1 MEERQMTEVFPGL
14 TFSPAVGK
22 YLQDTTVTRV
32 VMSSQ
37 KKTLEVYLTSNHLIG
52 KDILYRAEE
61 EIRSF
66 LFGRD
71 ESYLVKMRERFLLSG
86 QYTAE
91 KLMELYMSSLLL
103 ELSRDN
109 HVDFRLIKRGNWLM
123 TENTLHLTLPNTELS
138 RSREKQIRDFFEDCM
153 RTRFGLS
160 ISVSFS
166 YAGNMLRKKPATEEN
181 TAGNGISYAERI
193 AGNGISHAE
202 GAAGTG
208 LSYAE
213 GTVGTGLSRMAAADG
228 DGLSGSGAENTESL
242 YAGISGQYG
251 DASSG
256 AITGGNLGDMTREG
270 HNAGDAMAGH
280 NAGDTMAGHNA
291 GEMVG
296 DGDTLGDTLR
306 TGENSKDTSMAGDMI
321 GAGVDTGDASKAG
334 NKAGGN
340 AKEAAKAGNKASGT
354 SKTGG
359 STKVTATAGD
369 KAGNRRN
376 IRGQGY
382 SGKRRSFVRVT
393 DSDCIYGKNV
403 EGDCVPIST
412 LSQATLGEICV
423 KGQVISIEERELK
436 SGNFLLIAEITDD
449 TDTISMKLFL
459 SPEDKELFLEDFREK
474 KFYKVK
480 ATVEYDS
487 YARDI
492 TLMNIFGIKEIPD
505 FRTSREDGAEEKRV
519 ELSLHTGFSEADSV
533 VDVEQ
538 AIARAKRWGMKAIAI
553 TDNGVVQAF
562 PVANHALKKGDDFK
576 VIYGVEGYFVDD
588 LKTLVLNSDA
598 EEKGGEL
605 YGEQEYVVFDI
616 ETTGLSRKVCKII
629 EIGAVRVDAEGKEIG
644 RFSEFVN
651 PEEPIPYEIELLTSI
666 NDRMVMDAPTID
678 VILPRFLDFAKD
690 AILVAHNATFD
701 TGFIQEFCER
711 LGLPYPFLA
720 LDTMTLSHI
729 LIPQLGWYTLDRLC
743 KHFSVVNAHH
753 HRACDD
759 ADVTAK
765 IFVRLLAM
773 LKEKGINTV
782 EELNRM
788 GRESDDAIRKARPK
802 RGTILV
808 KNETGRVNLYR
819 IISESHIRYFNRV
832 PRIPLS
838 LIEKYREGLL
848 LGTAASEGQLYQAL
862 LDGASDAEIARIV
875 SYYDYLEVQPTAHNR
890 HLIEDSKVAAVRSEE
905 DLQDLNRRII
915 SLGRQFGKP
924 VAATG
929 DVHFLDPE
937 DAAYLTIIQ
946 EGSKDKG
953 PKKGKEIKL
962 IPIAEGESA
971 LSNEML
977 RQPPR
982 YFYTTEEMLQAFSY
996 LDPDEAKEIVIE
1008 NPNRIADM
1016 IEKISP
1022 VRPDKCPPVIEDSD
1036 KTLREICENRAH
1048 EIYGEELPP
1057 IVSERL
1063 EKELHSI
1070 ISNGYSV
1077 MYIIAQKLVWKS
1089 NADGYLVGS
1098 RGSVGSSFAATMA
1111 GITEVNPLSPH
1122 YICPECHFTDF
1133 DSPEVIA
1140 FSGMSGCDM
1149 PDRNCPKCGHKLIK
1163 EGHDIPFETFLGF
1176 KGDKEPDIDL
1186 NFSGDY
1192 QPRAHAFIGEMFGED
1207 HAFRAGTIT
1216 TFAEKTVFGYIKGFC
1231 ERRGITMRQAEMNR
1245 IVQHCLGV
1253 KRSTGQHPGGIIVTP
1268 ANEEIY
1274 SFTPIQRPANDM
1286 TADTITTHFEYH
1298 SIDHNLLK
1306 FDILGHDDPTM
1317 IRRLEDLTGL
1327 DAKKVPLDDPKVMS
1341 LFHGTEALGITPG
1354 DIDGTPLG
1362 ALGIPEFGT
1371 DFAMQMVIDADPQS
1385 FSDLV
1390 RLSGLSHGTGVW
1402 LGNAKDLIQ
1411 EGVCKLSS
1419 AICCRDDIMVYL
1431 MHMGLP
1437 SGDAFSIMENVRK
1450 GKVAKGACD
1459 KWDGWK
1465 QMMHEHGV
1473 QEWYSGSCEKIE
1485 YMFPKAHAVAYVMMG
1500 WRVAYF
1506 KVYYPLAYYA
1516 AFFSIRATAFSYEK
1530 MCQGRERLDREL
1542 HALQAI
1548 PKNDQTAKDQGEI
1561 KDMRIVQEMYAR
1573 GFEFMPIDIYRADD
1587 KYFQIIDGKL
1597 MPSFSSIDGMGEAAA
1612 TSLKEAAKDGIFLS
1626 RAELKAR
1633 AKLSGTLIDKMAE
1646 LGILGD
1652 MPETGQLS
1660 FQFL

>member
-1 MEERQMTEVFPGL
+1 MNDRKFSEVFPDL
-14 TFSPAVGK
+14 SLSPAVDK
-22 YLQDTTVTRV
+22 MLHDVMVTRV
-32 VMSSQ
+32 VMYREKQ
-37 KKTLEVYLTSNHLIG
+37 RMELYLESTHLIE
-52 KDILYRAEE
+52 KEIIYRAED
-61 EIRSF
+61 EIRNH
-66 LFGRD
+66 LFGPVSRF
-71 ESYLVKMRERFLLSG
+71 EVKIVERYLLSG
-86 QYTAE
+86 AYTPE
-91 KLMELYMSSLLL
+91 KLVELYMPSLLL
-103 ELSRDN
+103 ELSREN
-109 HVDFRLIKRGNWLM
+109 HVSYRMVKRGGYSVSDQILRLSM
-123 TENTLHLTLPNTELS
+123 ANTDLA
-138 RSREKQIRDFFEDCM
+138 RSREKEIRAFFENIFL
-153 RTRFGLS
+153 TRFGMS

-166 YAGNMLRKKPATEEN
+166 YTERKMREAEKRMADVGKKLPYTEGDEEVPWETAGSGDSGTDGKKSDDGKTSGEGKKSNSEAKDKTTKPGISASRGNRTAKTGAARKK
-181 TAGNGISYAERI
+181 SYV
-193 AGNGISHAE
+193 H
-202 GAAGTG
+202 
-208 LSYAE
+208 
-213 GTVGTGLSRMAAADG
+213 
-228 DGLSGSGAENTESL
+228 
-242 YAGISGQYG
+242 
-251 DASSG
+251 
-256 AITGGNLGDMTREG
+256 
-270 HNAGDAMAGH
+270 
-280 NAGDTMAGHNA
+280 
-291 GEMVG
+291 
-296 DGDTLGDTLR
+296 
-306 TGENSKDTSMAGDMI
+306 
-321 GAGVDTGDASKAG
+321 
-334 NKAGGN
+334 
-340 AKEAAKAGNKASGT
+340 
-354 SKTGG
+354 
-359 STKVTATAGD
+359 
-369 KAGNRRN
+369 
-376 IRGQGY
+376 
-382 SGKRRSFVRVT
+382 VT

-403 EGDCVPIST
+403 EGDCVPISS

-423 KGQVISIEERELK
+423 KGQVLTIEDRELK
-436 SGNFLLIAEITDD
+436 SGNYIILAEITDD
-449 TDTISMKLFL
+449 TDTISMKMFMN
-459 SPEDKELFLEDFREK
+459 PDDRELFLEDFREN
-474 KFYKVK
+474 KFYKIK
-480 ATVEYDS
+480 GTVEYDS
-487 YARDI
+487 YSRDI
-492 TLMNIFGIKEIPD
+492 SLMHIFGVKEIPD
-505 FRTSREDGAEEKRV
+505 FRTCREDDSEHKRV
-519 ELSLHTGFSEADSV
+519 ELSLHTGYSEADSV
-533 VDVEQ
+533 VDIDA
-538 AIARAKRWGMKAIAI
+538 AIARAKNWGMTSLAI

-562 PVANHALKKGDDFK
+562 PVANHAIKKDDPFK

-588 LKTLVLNSDA
+588 RKTLVLNSEAIA
-598 EEKGGEL
+598 EDDDRNLFGNR
-605 YGEQEYVVFDI
+605 EYVVFDI
-616 ETTGLSRKVCKII
+616 ETTGLSRKKCKII
-629 EIGAVRVDAEGKEIG
+629 EIGAVRVNAEGKELG

-651 PEEPIPYEIELLTSI
+651 PEEPIPYEIEQLTSI
-666 NDRMVMDAPTID
+666 NDKMVMDAPTIE
-678 VILPRFLDFAKD
+678 VILPQFLEFSKD
-690 AILVAHNATFD
+690 AILVAHNASFD
-701 TGFIQEFCER
+701 TGFIEEFCSR
-711 LGLPYPFLA
+711 LGLDYPFAA

-765 IFVRLLAM
+765 IFVRLLDM
-773 LKEKGINTV
+773 LRDKGIDNID
-782 EELNRM
+782 ELNRT
-788 GRESDDAIRKARPK
+788 GRDSEDAIRKARAK

-808 KNETGRVNLYR
+808 MNETGRVNLYR
-819 IISESHIRYFNRV
+819 IISDSHIKYFNRV
-832 PRIPLS
+832 PKIPFT

-848 LGTAASEGQLYQAL
+848 LGTASSEGQLYQAL
-862 LDGASDAEIARIV
+862 LDGAGDAEIARIV
-875 SYYDYLEVQPTAHNR
+875 SSYDYLEVQPNSINR
-890 HLIEDSKVAAVRSEE
+890 HLIADSKVAAVQSEE
-905 DLQDLNRRII
+905 DLQDLTKRII
-915 SLGRQFGKP
+915 ALGRQFGKP
-924 VAATG
+924 VVATG
-929 DVHFLDPE
+929 DVHFMDPE
-937 DAAYLTIIQ
+937 DAAFLTIIQ
-946 EGSKDKG
+946 EGSQSKG
-953 PKKGKEIKL
+953 PKKEEKL

-982 YFYTTEEMLQAFSY
+982 YFRTTKEMLAEFDY
-996 LDPDEAKEIVIE
+996 LDPDVAREIVIE
-1008 NPNRIADM
+1008 NSNKIADM

-1048 EIYGEELPP
+1048 EIYGPELPEV
-1057 IVSERL
+1057 VSARL
-1063 EKELHSI
+1063 EKELNSI

-1133 DSPEVIA
+1133 DSPEVLQY
-1140 FSGMSGCDM
+1140 SGMSGCDM
-1149 PDRNCPKCGHKLIK
+1149 PDRDCPKCGHKLIK

-1192 QPRAHAFIGEMFGED
+1192 QPKAHAFIGEMFGED

-1231 ERRGITMRQAEMNR
+1231 ERRGINMRQAEMNR

-1306 FDILGHDDPTM
+1306 FDILGQDDPTM

-1341 LFHGTEALGITPG
+1341 LFHGTEALGIKPE

-1390 RLSGLSHGTGVW
+1390 RLSGLSHGTDVW

-1411 EGVCKLSS
+1411 AGICKLSS

-1437 SGDAFSIMENVRK
+1437 SGEAFSIMENVRK
-1450 GKVAKGACD
+1450 GNVAKHKCDD
-1459 KWDGWK
+1459 KWAVWK
-1465 QMMHEHGV
+1465 QMMTEHDV
-1473 QEWYSGSCEKIE
+1473 PEWYYGSCEKIK

-1506 KVYYPLAYYA
+1506 KVYHPLAYYA

-1530 MCQGRERLDREL
+1530 MCQGRERLDYEL
-1542 HALQAI
+1542 HRLQEI
-1548 PKNDQTAKDQGEI
+1548 PKNEQTAKDQGEI

-1597 MPSFSSIDGMGEAAA
+1597 MPSFSSIDGMGETAAA
-1612 TSLKEAAKDGIFLS
+1612 SLKEAAKDGIFLS
-1626 RAELKAR
+1626 QAELKSR
-1633 AKLSGTLIDKMAE
+1633 AKLSGTLIDKMKE

-1652 MPETGQLS
+1652 MPETGQLK
-1660 FQFL
+1660 FDFL